1 VADLRWVSVDEALSL
16 LTHANERSLLAP
28 LENRERPGR

>member
-1 VADLRWVSVDEALSL
+1 MGL
-16 LTHANERSLLAP
+16 LTHANERALLAP